1 MEAPPPMPPR
11 PRLPLDHARKGYW
24 RYERGSEFFTAC
36 AYSRRRGNRT
46 DRGVCATPSSTN
58 RGFLCTL
65 SGIQAASARFVPA
78 HSKELINTMGLSVGI
93 VGLPNVGK
101 STIFNALTAA
111 GAQSANYPFCTIEP
125 NVGIVPVVDRRL
137 DQLAVLAQSKETIY
151 TDLKVVDIAGLVR
164 GASKGEGLGNQFLAN
179 IRETD
184 AILHVV
190 RCFEDPNV
198 IHVEHSVDPARDIEI
213 IDTELLLAD
222 LEALTKR
229 IDRVSRLARS
239 GQKEAVQQMEAYTK
253 AVQAVEKG
261 LPVRGVELSE
271 EERRLIDELNLI
283 TIKPVLFVA
292 NVAEDDLEGKS
303 PLVAAVRRIA
313 EEKKGEMVA
322 ICGELEAQI
331 SQLPPAERRDFLGE
345 MGLAEPGLDVL
356 IRAGYHLLDLETF
369 FTAGPKEA
377 RAWTIHRG
385 SKAPQAA
392 GKIHSDFERGFI
404 RAETTAFDD
413 YISHKGEVGA
423 KAAGK
428 VRSEGKEYV
437 VQDGDVLL
445 FRFNV

>member
-1 MEAPPPMPPR
+1 
-11 PRLPLDHARKGYW
+11 
-24 RYERGSEFFTAC
+24 
-36 AYSRRRGNRT
+36 
-46 DRGVCATPSSTN
+46 
-58 RGFLCTL
+58 
-65 SGIQAASARFVPA
+65 
-78 HSKELINTMGLSVGI
+78 MGLSVGI
-93 VGLPNVGK
+93 VGLPNVGE

-125 NVGIVPVVDRRL
+125 NIGIVPVVDSRL
-137 DQLAVLAQSKETIY
+137 DQLAGLAGSKQTIY

-179 IRETD
+179 IRETE

-198 IHVEHSVDPARDIEI
+198 VHVEHSVDPARDIEI

-222 LEALTKR
+222 MDALTKR

-239 GQKEAVQQMEAYTK
+239 GQKEAQQQMEAYGK
-253 AVQAVEKG
+253 AMAAVEKG
-261 LPVRGVELSE
+261 LPVRGVDLTE
-271 EERRLIDELNLI
+271 EEHRLIDELNLI

-292 NVAEDDLEGKS
+292 NVGEDDLEGKS
-303 PLVAAVRRIA
+303 PLVAAVRKIA
-313 EEKKGEMVA
+313 EEKKGEVVT

-331 SQLPPAERRDFLGE
+331 SQLPATERRDFLAE

-356 IRAGYHLLDLETF
+356 IRAAYHLLDLETF

-404 RAETTAFDD
+404 RAETTAFAD
-413 YISHKGEVGA
+413 YIAHKGETGA

-428 VRSEGKEYV
+428 VRSEGQEYV

>member
-1 MEAPPPMPPR
+1 
-11 PRLPLDHARKGYW
+11 
-24 RYERGSEFFTAC
+24 
-36 AYSRRRGNRT
+36 
-46 DRGVCATPSSTN
+46 
-58 RGFLCTL
+58 
-65 SGIQAASARFVPA
+65 
-78 HSKELINTMGLSVGI
+78 MGLSVGI

-125 NVGIVPVVDRRL
+125 NVGIVPVVDKRL
-137 DQLAVLAQSKETIY
+137 MQIAQLAASKQTVF

-190 RCFEDPNV
+190 RCFDDPNV
-198 IHVEHSVDPARDIEI
+198 VHVEGSVDPERDIEVI
-213 IDTELLLAD
+213 ETELLLAD
-222 LEALTKR
+222 LDALSKRNDRIGRLARVGQKEYLAQAEALTKA
-229 IDRVSRLARS
+229 IA
-239 GQKEAVQQMEAYTK
+239 
-253 AVQAVEKG
+253 AVEKG
-261 LPVRGVELSE
+261 TPLRAAGLATE
-271 EERRLIDELNLI
+271 EQALLAELNLI
-283 TIKPVLFVA
+283 TLKPVLYVA
-292 NVAEDDLEGKS
+292 NVAEGDLGQDT
-303 PLVAAVRRIA
+303 PLLQKVRRA
-313 EEKKGEMVA
+313 AGDKGGEVVV

-331 SQLPPAERRDFLGE
+331 SQLPPDERGEFLHD
-345 MGLAEPGLDVL
+345 MGLEEPGLDVL
-356 IRAGYHLLDLETF
+356 IRAAYKLLNLETF

-404 RAETTAFDD
+404 RAETIGYDD
-413 YISHKGEVGA
+413 YIAHRGEQGA

-428 VRSEGKEYV
+428 MRSEGKEYE
-437 VQDGDVLL
+437 VQDGDVIL

>member
-1 MEAPPPMPPR
+1 
-11 PRLPLDHARKGYW
+11 
-24 RYERGSEFFTAC
+24 
-36 AYSRRRGNRT
+36 
-46 DRGVCATPSSTN
+46 
-58 RGFLCTL
+58 
-65 SGIQAASARFVPA
+65 
-78 HSKELINTMGLSVGI
+78 MGLSVGI

-125 NVGIVPVVDRRL
+125 NVGIVPVVDPRL
-137 DQLAVLAQSKETIY
+137 QKIAELAASKQVVF

-198 IHVEHSVDPARDIEI
+198 VHVEGSVDPERDIEVI
-213 IDTELLLAD
+213 ETELLLAD
-222 LEALTKR
+222 LDALSKRNDRVGRLARVGQKEYIGQAEALTKA
-229 IDRVSRLARS
+229 I
-239 GQKEAVQQMEAYTK
+239 G
-253 AVQAVEKG
+253 AVEKG
-261 LPVRGVELSE
+261 TPLRAAGLTE
-271 EERRLIDELNLI
+271 EESASIADLNLI
-283 TIKPVLFVA
+283 TMKPVLYVA
-292 NVAEDDLEGKS
+292 NVAEADLGKET
-303 PLVAAVRRIA
+303 PLLQRVRAVAAA
-313 EEKKGEMVA
+313 KGGEIVV

-331 SQLPPAERRDFLGE
+331 SQLPEGERGEFLSD
-345 MGLAEPGLDVL
+345 MGLEEPGLNVL
-356 IRAGYHLLDLETF
+356 IRAAYKLLDLETY

-385 SKAPQAA
+385 SRAPQAA

-404 RAETTAFDD
+404 RAETIGYDD
-413 YISHKGEVGA
+413 YITLGGEQGA

-428 VRSEGKEYV
+428 MRSEGKDYEV
-437 VQDGDVLL
+437 KDGDVIL

>member
-1 MEAPPPMPPR
+1 
-11 PRLPLDHARKGYW
+11 
-24 RYERGSEFFTAC
+24 
-36 AYSRRRGNRT
+36 
-46 DRGVCATPSSTN
+46 
-58 RGFLCTL
+58 
-65 SGIQAASARFVPA
+65 
-78 HSKELINTMGLSVGI
+78 MGLSVGI

-137 DQLAVLAQSKETIY
+137 DKLSELAQSKQTIY

-198 IHVEHSVDPARDIEI
+198 VHVENSVDPARDVEI

-222 LEALTKR
+222 LDTVTKR
-229 IDRVSRLARS
+229 VERGVGRLARA
-239 GQKEAVQQMEAYTK
+239 GNKEAQQQMEAYSK
-253 AVQAVEKG
+253 ATAALDSGSPLRAVSFTDDEKK
-261 LPVRGVELSE
+261 
-271 EERRLIDELNLI
+271 LIDEMNLI
-283 TIKPVLFVA
+283 TAKPVLFVA
-292 NVAEDDLEGKS
+292 NVGEADLGRDT
-303 PLVAAVRRIA
+303 PHVAKLREIA
-313 EEKKGEMVA
+313 ARKGGEIVV

-331 SQLPPAERRDFLGE
+331 AQLPPDERAEFLRE
-345 MGLAEPGLDVL
+345 MGLAEPGLDALV
-356 IRAGYHLLDLETF
+356 RAAYKLLDLETF

-385 SKAPQAA
+385 ARAPQAA

-404 RAETTAFDD
+404 RAETIAYDD
-413 YISHKGEVGA
+413 YVACAGEQGA
-423 KAAGK
+423 RAAGK
-428 VRSEGKEYV
+428 MRSEGKEYV
-437 VQDGDVLL
+437 VQDGDVML